1 MKNNDT
7 TAAFRN
13 LPSMDM
19 TKEENVQSAAKSEAP
34 GTGVSGKYQMEIV
47 QASLDQSKNGS
58 VFLTLAFKMPNG
70 KVYRQDAKHIM
81 GADGKDGFYVPRLRA
96 IFGITGAADT
106 IGTTTIK
113 GGDFIDGSWVER
125 DIEVPSYVDLLGKK
139 IGAVLHFYQKYPES
153 LGINGYTGRPIPTK
167 SEDEEGYNI
176 AKNEAST
183 IWMPNYEKDPQP
195 VFDFISFYDPAT
207 EKTFAEMLDDNLE
220 KPVAVEEALEKTLKK
235 SHKAVVLE
243 GKDWDALRIKR
254 LKASLKK
261 VGQQFDKNLFVPSES
276 SSVNDTVD
284 ENDIP

>member
-19 TKEENVQSAAKSEAP
+19 TKEENVQSAAKSEAQ

-183 IWMPNYEKDPQP
+183 IWMPNYDKDPQP

>member
-34 GTGVSGKYQMEIV
+34 GTGVSGKYVMEIV

-70 KVYRQDAKHIM
+70 KVYRQDPKHIA
-81 GADGKDGFYVPRLRA
+81 GADGKEGFYVPRLRA
-96 IFGITGAADT
+96 IFGITGAKDT

-113 GGDFIDGSWVER
+113 SGDFVDGSWVEK
-125 DIEVPSYVDLLGKK
+125 DVDVPAYTDLIGKK

-153 LGINGYTGRPIPTK
+153 LGINGYTNRPIPTK
-167 SEDEEGYNI
+167 SEDEEAYNV
-176 AKNEAST
+176 AKMEAST
-183 IWMPNYEKDPQP
+183 IWMPNYDKDPQP
-195 VFDFISFYDPAT
+195 VFDFISFFEPAT

-235 SHKAVVLE
+235 NHKPVVLE

-254 LKASLKK
+254 LKANLKK
-261 VGQQFDKNLFVPSES
+261 VGQQFDKDLFVPSED
-276 SSVNDTVD
+276 VTGDEVD
-284 ENDIP
+284 EDLIP